1 MNNNIEEKKREIINL
16 KKQDE
21 VNKNLIKVS
30 ESLVAVLNQFREEPD
45 NKEVL
50 TVIADLEGQKEQLKA
65 KAKKLS
71 EELVQL

>member
-1 MNNNIEEKKREIINL
+1 MNNIEKKKWEIINL

-21 VNKNLIKVS
+21 VNKYLIKVS

-50 TVIADLEGQKEQLKA
+50 AVMADLEGQKEQLKA

-71 EELVQL
+71 EELARL

>member
-1 MNNNIEEKKREIINL
+1 MNNIEKKKCEIINL

-30 ESLVAVLNQFREEPD
+30 KSLVAVLNQFREEPD

-50 TVIADLEGQKEQLKA
+50 TVMANLEGQKEQLKA

-71 EELVQL
+71 EEFAHL

>member
-1 MNNNIEEKKREIINL
+1 MNNIEKKKCEIINL

-50 TVIADLEGQKEQLKA
+50 TVMANLEGQKEQLKA

-71 EELVQL
+71 EEFAHL